1 MTVQM
6 LYIVL
11 TDNSSGAFRWYSS
24 GVPVEFK
31 MIECIG
37 IAVLHSGCKTTKLQ
51 FIAAHH
57 QIVVGE
63 RIKLNAN
70 TIEKLSFY
78 KGKLTMHKVPSNCTR
93 KYPPVQ
99 VEFMDSKLDFIID
112 EIKLPM
118 MKLS

>member
-1 MTVQM
+1 M
-6 LYIVL
+6 
-11 TDNSSGAFRWYSS
+11 
-24 GVPVEFK
+24 PVEIK

-57 QIVVGE
+57 QIVFGE
-63 RIKLNAN
+63 RVKLNAN

-93 KYPPVQ
+93 KYPRVQ
-99 VEFMDSKLDFIID
+99 VEFMDSKLDFIIGFTKDNIVFGKAND
-112 EIKLPM
+112 EIELPM
-118 MKLS
+118 MKSS